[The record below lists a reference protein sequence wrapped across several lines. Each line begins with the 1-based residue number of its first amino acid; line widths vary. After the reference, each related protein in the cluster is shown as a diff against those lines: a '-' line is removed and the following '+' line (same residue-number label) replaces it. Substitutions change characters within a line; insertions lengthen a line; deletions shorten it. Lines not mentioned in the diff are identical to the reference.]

1 MLYDT
6 VIIGAGAAGYTAA
19 IYAARSGMSAVIIE
33 NKAPGGQ
40 MAISEKIENYPGF
53 PEGINGAELAAAFQR
68 SSESFGVKTIFT
80 DTEGFDL
87 NERIKRIKTAMGD
100 FVSKTVIL
108 ATGAKSARLGIE
120 REDFFIGRG
129 LSYCAVCDAMFYKNK
144 TTVVIGGG
152 NSALSSALF
161 LADLCKKVIVVHRRN
176 EFRAE
181 KAYIDALN
189 ERKNIEV
196 IFDCVPEELLG
207 VDRIENIVLLNNIT
221 AKRKTIKCD
230 GIFVCIGY
238 SPNTDMLPD
247 CISKDSAGYINASEN
262 THTNIDGVYAA
273 GDLRSKPLRQIVTA
287 VCDGAVAASQAKKYI
302 EGMKG
307 KWE

>member
-68 SSESFGVKTIFT
+68 SSETFGVKTIFT
-80 DTEGFDL
+80 DTEGFEL
-87 NERIKRIKTAMGD
+87 NGKIKRIKTAMGD
-100 FVSKTVIL
+100 FIAKTVIL
-108 ATGAKSARLGIE
+108 ATGAKPSRLGID

-129 LSYCAVCDAMFYKNK
+129 LSYCAVCDAMFYKDK

-181 KAYIDALN
+181 KSYIDALN

-196 IFDCVPEELLG
+196 IFDCVPKELLG
-207 VDRIENIVLLNNIT
+207 VDRIENIMLLNNIT
-221 AKRKTIKCD
+221 AVRKTIKCD
-230 GIFVCIGY
+230 GVFVCIGY
-238 SPNTDMLPD
+238 LPNTDMLPD
-247 CISKDSAGYINASEN
+247 CINKDSAGYISAAEN

-287 VCDGAVAASQAKKYI
+287 VSDGAVAASQAKKYI